1 MQRRNTY
8 RRIRPRY
15 FRISLVLAGVILVST
30 VAWSYGTAITAT
42 GGGTFGVKTVEWVR
56 GHGGAS
62 LVAWAENF
70 WYSHH
75 KPKVGGA
82 PPAGAITD
90 SLHSTTTTQAIG
102 PAHLSPPSPLKPFVT
117 PALPGEGVWQSQ
129 GRTIGGVP
137 GLYTTAIR
145 PSSTYTSVVAG
156 IAWMD
161 PNLLSFTLFAGGQ
174 EPGQGPWKEMAPFT
188 TTQEQSLVSAFNAGF
203 RMQDSQ
209 GGWYSEGRMAYPLK
223 NGAASFVIYKNGT
236 ANVVQWGRDQTLTPD
251 VSSVRQN
258 LSLIVDNGK
267 VNPLVYSNNYTVW
280 GATVNNAVLVW
291 RSGVGVTKNGAILY
305 ASGAS
310 MSTSELAQ
318 VLIRAGAVRAMEMDI
333 NSAWTNFFYFN
344 PPNNGLALPS
354 NGSKLVYDM
363 ARPPQRYF
371 EGTARDFI
379 AAFARPVDAKGHII
393 PQT

>member
-1 MQRRNTY
+1 MQRRY
-8 RRIRPRY
+8 SGRRIRPHY
-15 FRISLVLAGVILVST
+15 FRISILLAGVVLFST
-30 VAWSYGTAITAT
+30 VAWSFGTAIASQ

-56 GHGGAS
+56 GHGGAT
-62 LVAWAENF
+62 LVAWAENV
-70 WYSHH
+70 WYSNN

-82 PPAGAITD
+82 PPSGAI
-90 SLHSTTTTQAIG
+90 SNKQSVVPTTTAFG
-102 PAHLSPPSPLKPFVT
+102 PAHLTPPSNLKLFVK
-117 PALPGEGVWQSQ
+117 PALPGEGVWQPQ
-129 GRTIGGVP
+129 GRTVGGVA
-137 GLYTTAIR
+137 GLYTTSIR
-145 PSSTYTSVVAG
+145 PSTVYTSVVTG

-188 TTQEQSLVSAFNAGF
+188 TTQEQSLVVAFNAGF

-223 NGAASFVIYKNGT
+223 NGVASFVVYKNGT

-251 VSSVRQN
+251 VASVRQN

-267 VNPLVYSNNYTVW
+267 VNPLVYSNNFAVW

-305 ASGAS
+305 ASGAA
-310 MSTSELAQ
+310 MSTNELAQ

-354 NGSKLVYDM
+354 NGSKLVFDM

-379 AAFARPVDAKGHII
+379 AAFARPVDSQGHVI
-393 PQT
+393 P